1 MVVDSL
7 ATFHLQ
13 MINLRQ
19 WFSTGCTLESP
30 RKFFK
35 LWVPWLHPRPI
46 KSQALGFGSRIFF
59 FLHFPSDSSVQSRLR
74 NFDLGNAM
82 TFACNQF
89 MNEHEIQFW
98 PTKCKAKTAGKLWEN
113 ISFSQTDT
121 RSKETY

>member
-1 MVVDSL
+1 MVVDSP

-19 WFSTGCTLESP
+19 WFSNGCTLESP
-30 RKFFK
+30 GKFFK

-46 KSQALGFGSRIFF
+46 KSQALGFGSRIFYF
-59 FLHFPSDSSVQSRLR
+59 LFLHFPSDSSVQSRLR
-74 NFDLGNAM
+74 TFDLGYAI

-98 PTKCKAKTAGKLWEN
+98 PTKCKAKTEGKLWEN
-113 ISFSQTDT
+113 ISFSPN
-121 RSKETY
+121 RYKK